1 MKISDLKGLKK
12 DDKLRFLQ
20 SINIEDLD
28 DEILNKL
35 SNDAAIDVRLQI
47 ARKCPSSEILLNMM
61 FNKKNWKPHIISEI
75 YMNKAFTIKNKI
87 EFIKSKE
94 WKDEAFPFNQV
105 KFDLIRDLNNP
116 GSNDGFIDLII
127 TFLEEDPE
135 GTPINFVRSAIYGTS
150 KDILLKLINLT
161 MMKKDN
167 YLNLFLGHSHVMN
180 LLSIKELRELFNKYI
195 DNSLAFIHFESTFYR
210 SIINDKIFGKLLKNS
225 DYIGQNSF
233 SLISLDSK
241 IAFFNNPDI
250 SQYIYDNI
258 LGEYIDADIKL
269 RMAIGSKKYSEII
282 RYIKLTNET
291 NKKVINFA
299 LELKKLDDD
308 LANTIWFSYIS
319 NETAIFKL
327 VKENLKFFNNVAR
340 NLAFLSDNKAFKDDE
355 VNELIDKA
363 INDADNPTEKTLSLF
378 KHMLI
383 NGETPRNDL
392 INKVW
397 NIIKDTKVEREDSVN
412 SDDSIINIFKRFFNT
427 YATKNSYGQK
437 AKVPKE
443 IQIEKALEYYMKFMI
458 PDWLIYSDDLPE
470 ELWEEVL
477 DHPKLKDL
485 IVEPHSSDFFIS
497 LKEQILTGKY
507 QANFG
512 MKYYEQTGY
521 DEYIPEEIK
530 NIFLF

>member
-20 SINIEDLD
+20 SVDIEKLD
-28 DEILNKL
+28 DEILKKL
-35 SNDAAIDVRLQI
+35 SNDAAIDVRLKI
-47 ARKCPSSEILLNMM
+47 ARKCPSSKILLDMM

-75 YMNKAFTIKNKI
+75 YMNKAFTIENKI
-87 EFIKSKE
+87 EFIKSKKWQE
-94 WKDEAFPFNQV
+94 NLFPFHQV
-105 KFDLIRDLNNP
+105 KFDLVRDLNNP
-116 GSNDGFIDLII
+116 ESNDDFIDLII
-127 TFLEEDPE
+127 SFLEEDPE
-135 GTPINFVRSAIYGTS
+135 GTPINFVRNAIYGTS
-150 KDILLKLINLT
+150 KEELLKIINLT

-167 YLNLFLGHSHVMN
+167 YLNLFLGHSHVIN
-180 LLSIKELRELFNKYI
+180 LLSVKELRNLFSKYA
-195 DNSLAFIHFESTFYR
+195 DNSITFIHFESPFYR
-210 SIINDKIFGKLLKNS
+210 SIINDEIFKKLLKNS

-241 IAFFNNPDI
+241 IVFFNNPDI
-250 SQYIYDNI
+250 SQYIYDDI
-258 LGEYIDADIKL
+258 LNEYINADIKL
-269 RMAIGSKKYSEII
+269 RMAIGSKKYNEIVK
-282 RYIKLTNET
+282 YIKLTEDT

-327 VKENLKFFNNVAR
+327 VKDNLKFFNNSAR
-340 NLAFLSDNKAFKDDE
+340 NLAFLSDNKSFKDDE
-355 VNELIDKA
+355 VNELVDEA
-363 INDADNPTEKTLSLF
+363 INNSDNPTEKTLSLF

-383 NGETPRNDL
+383 NGEAPRNDL

-397 NIIKDTKVEREDSVN
+397 EIIKDTKVEREDSVN
-412 SDDSIINIFKRFFNT
+412 SDDPITNIFKRFFNT
-427 YATKNSYGQK
+427 SATKNSYGQK

-458 PDWLIYSDDLPE
+458 PDWLVYSDDLPE
-470 ELWEEVL
+470 ELWEEIL

-485 IVEPHSSDFFIS
+485 IVAPHSSDFFIS

-507 QANFG
+507 QAKFG
-512 MKYYEQTGY
+512 MKYYEQTN
-521 DEYIPEEIK
+521 DERYIPEEVK